1 MASILDGFNAGEIEV
16 QSASYGPVPSGT
28 YEAIIVDTETKAT
41 KAGTGRYLELTF
53 EITGPEHSG
62 RRIWE
67 RLNLDNPNE
76 KAVEIAQRTLAQ
88 ICHAIGLLT
97 PKQPEELE
105 NKPLKIVVG
114 IEEGTGQYGPTNRIK
129 AFDAMGKPA
138 KAKKGQPVPLLSEP
152 DDELPF

>member
-1 MASILDGFNAGEIEV
+1 MASILDGFNATDHEV
-16 QSASYGPVPSGT
+16 STASYGPIPAGT
-28 YEAIIVDTETKAT
+28 YEAVIVDTETKST

-53 EITGPEHSG
+53 EVTGPEHFG

-67 RLNLDNPNE
+67 RLNLENPNE
-76 KAVEIAQRTLAQ
+76 KAVEIAHRTLAQ
-88 ICHAIGLLT
+88 ICHALGVLT

-114 IEEGTGQYGPTNRIK
+114 IEEGSGQYGPTNRIK
-129 AFDAMGKPA
+129 AFDAMGTKKA
-138 KAKKGQPVPLLSEP
+138 AKKAAPVPLTSP